1 MVLLLAKILAE
12 TPFSI
17 QEVIKMGNKK
27 SFGEKLEKFFAGKG
41 FYIVLFL
48 CVAVIGV
55 SAYFLFTDRGAD
67 VEDVSGMSNGIGEV
81 IAPQNEDP
89 EMAIPPETEEETVGE
104 EATEPD
110 QSLEKATETEETGSW
125 TEGNAETAVT
135 AQFVWPLEGDI
146 DLPYSVTALIYNK
159 KLGDWRTH
167 DGVDIA
173 APLGTQVLA
182 VSAGQVE
189 SVTNDNMG
197 GMTVVVEHAG
207 GLRSIYSNL
216 ASVPTVYEG
225 DNVMTGE
232 VIGAVGTTAPGETKE
247 NPHLVFKM
255 TLDGQSV
262 NPSDY
267 LPPR

>member
-1 MVLLLAKILAE
+1 
-12 TPFSI
+12 
-17 QEVIKMGNKK
+17 MGNKK

-55 SAYFLFTDRGAD
+55 SAYFLFTDSGAD
-67 VEDVSGMSNGIGEV
+67 VEEVSGAESEIGEV

-89 EMAIPPETEEETVGE
+89 EMVVPPVTEQEDEAEVAAEPEESLE
-104 EATEPD
+104 EATD
-110 QSLEKATETEETGSW
+110 TEETGSW
-125 TEGNAETAVT
+125 TEQNAETAVT
-135 AQFVWPLEGDI
+135 AQFIWPLNGEI

-167 DGVDIA
+167 DGVDIS
-173 APLGTQVLA
+173 APLGSQVIA
-182 VSAGQVE
+182 VSAGQVI
-189 SVTNDNMG
+189 SVETDDMN
-197 GMTVVVEHAG
+197 GMTVVIEHAG

-216 ASVPTVYEG
+216 AEVPTVYVG

-232 VIGAVGTTAPGETKE
+232 VIGAVGATATGETKE
-247 NPHLVFKM
+247 NPHLIFKM

-267 LPPR
+267 LPPK

>member
-1 MVLLLAKILAE
+1 M
-12 TPFSI
+12 SD
-17 QEVIKMGNKK
+17 KK
-27 SFGEKLEKFFAGKG
+27 SFGEKLEAFFSGKG

-55 SAYFLFTDRGAD
+55 SAYFLFTGSKDD
-67 VEDVSGMSNGIGEV
+67 VEGMSEANNGYEEV
-81 IAPQNEDP
+81 VEPLNEDP
-89 EMAIPPETEEETVGE
+89 EMAAPPVVEEE
-104 EATEPD
+104 
-110 QSLEKATETEETGSW
+110 SETEETEAEDDDLEAATENEETGNW
-125 TEGNAETAVT
+125 TEEQAETAVS
-135 AQFVWPLEGDI
+135 AQYIWPLEGEI
-146 DLPYSVTALIYNK
+146 DMPYSVTALIYNK

-182 VSAGQVE
+182 VCAGQVE
-189 SVTNDNMG
+189 KVYTDDMG
-197 GMTVVVEHAG
+197 GMTVIIQHAG

-216 ASVPTVYEG
+216 AAVPTVYEG

-232 VIGAVGTTAPGETKE
+232 IIGAVGATAPGETKD
-247 NPHLVFKM
+247 NPHLCFKM

>member
-1 MVLLLAKILAE
+1 MSE
-12 TPFSI
+12 
-17 QEVIKMGNKK
+17 KK
-27 SFGEKLEKFFAGKG
+27 SFGEVLEAFFSGKG

-55 SAYFLFTDRGAD
+55 SAYVLFAGGRDDVDDKTGAASGY
-67 VEDVSGMSNGIGEV
+67 VEATQPV
-81 IAPQNEDP
+81 NEDP
-89 EMAIPPETEEETVGE
+89 EMAATPPAVLEEPETDASAAEDEELNAATDN
-104 EATEPD
+104 EATGNFTE
-110 QSLEKATETEETGSW
+110 QQTETEV
-125 TEGNAETAVT
+125 A
-135 AQFVWPLEGDI
+135 AQYIWPLQGEI
-146 DLPYSVTALIYNK
+146 DLPYSVTSLIYNK
-159 KLGDWRTH
+159 KMGDWRTH

-189 SVTNDNMG
+189 KIYTDDLG
-197 GMTVVVEHAG
+197 GMTVIIQHSG
-207 GLRSIYSNL
+207 GLRSIYANL

-232 VIGAVGTTAPGETKE
+232 IIGAVGATAPGETKE
-247 NPHLVFKM
+247 NPHLCLKM

>member
-1 MVLLLAKILAE
+1 MAD
-12 TPFSI
+12 
-17 QEVIKMGNKK
+17 KK
-27 SFGEKLEKFFAGKG
+27 SIGEKLEAFFSGKG

-55 SAYFLFTDRGAD
+55 SAYMLFSGNKND
-67 VEDVSGMSNGIGEV
+67 VEEVSGANSGYSEAVGPM
-81 IAPQNEDP
+81 NEDP
-89 EMAIPPETEEETVGE
+89 EMAVPPEVAEVPDTDAA
-104 EATEPD
+104 ATED
-110 QSLEKATETEETGSW
+110 KSLENATDNEETGNW
-125 TEGNAETAVT
+125 TEQQTETAVS
-135 AQFVWPLEGDI
+135 AQYIWPLAGDI

-159 KLGDWRTH
+159 KMGDWRTH

-173 APLGTQVLA
+173 SPLGTQVLA
-182 VSAGQVE
+182 VCAGQVE
-189 SVTNDNMG
+189 KVYQDDMG
-197 GMTVVVEHAG
+197 GMTVIIEHAG
-207 GLRSIYSNL
+207 GIRSIYSNL

-232 VIGAVGTTAPGETKE
+232 IIGAVGATAPGETKDS
-247 NPHLVFKM
+247 PHLCLKM

>member
-1 MVLLLAKILAE
+1 MAD
-12 TPFSI
+12 
-17 QEVIKMGNKK
+17 KK
-27 SFGEKLEKFFAGKG
+27 SFGEKLEAFFAGKG

-55 SAYFLFTDRGAD
+55 SAYYLFTGNSDN
-67 VEDVSGMSNGIGEV
+67 VEEASEANSGYEEITQ
-81 IAPQNEDP
+81 PYKDDP
-89 EMAIPPETEEETVGE
+89 EMAAPPEVEEEPVIGE
-104 EATEPD
+104 DETQGD
-110 QSLEKATETEETGSW
+110 TLEKATDTEETGSW
-125 TEGNAETAVT
+125 TEQQAETAVT
-135 AQFVWPLEGDI
+135 AQYILPLEGNI
-146 DLPYSVTALIYNK
+146 DMPYSVTALIYNK

-182 VSAGQVE
+182 VCAGKVE
-189 SVTNDNMG
+189 KVYTDDMG

-207 GLRSIYSNL
+207 GLKSVYSNL
-216 ASVPTVYEG
+216 AAVPTVYEG

-232 VIGAVGTTAPGETKE
+232 IIGAVGATAPGETKD
-247 NPHLVFKM
+247 NPHLCFKM

>member
-1 MVLLLAKILAE
+1 MAD
-12 TPFSI
+12 
-17 QEVIKMGNKK
+17 KK
-27 SFGEKLEKFFAGKG
+27 SFGERLEVFFSGKG

-48 CVAVIGV
+48 CVAVIGAC
-55 SAYFLFTDRGAD
+55 AYFLLTGNEGD
-67 VEDVSGMSNGIGEV
+67 VDELTAQSSEMAQVYEPMD
-81 IAPQNEDP
+81 EDP
-89 EMAIPPETEEETVGE
+89 EMAIPPEVIEEQPEAAAETDE
-104 EATEPD
+104 
-110 QSLEKATETEETGSW
+110 SLEAATDTEETGSW
-125 TEGNAETAVT
+125 TAQQAETAVT
-135 AQFVWPLEGDI
+135 AQYIWPLEGEI
-146 DLPYSVTALIYNK
+146 DVPYSVTALIYNK

-182 VSAGQVE
+182 VCAGKVE
-189 SVTNDNMG
+189 KVYTDDMG

-207 GLRSIYSNL
+207 GLKSVYSNL
-216 ASVPTVYEG
+216 AAVPTVYEG

-232 VIGAVGTTAPGETKE
+232 IIGAVGATAPGETKD
-247 NPHLVFKM
+247 NPHLCFKM

>member
-1 MVLLLAKILAE
+1 
-12 TPFSI
+12 
-17 QEVIKMGNKK
+17 MGNKK

-41 FYIVLFL
+41 FYIVLIL

-55 SAYFLFTDRGAD
+55 SAYFLFSGRRAD
-67 VEDVSGMSNGIGEV
+67 VEEVSGTENEIGEV
-81 IAPQNEDP
+81 AVPQNEDP
-89 EMAIPPETEEETVGE
+89 EMVLPPETEQELNSEEASEQDESLE
-104 EATEPD
+104 EAT
-110 QSLEKATETEETGSW
+110 KTEETGSW
-125 TEGNAETAVT
+125 TKKDAETAAA
-135 AQFVWPLEGDI
+135 AQFIWPLEGEI
-146 DLPYSVTALIYNK
+146 DMPYSVTALIYNK

-167 DGVDIA
+167 DGVDIS

-189 SVTNDNMG
+189 SVTTDDMG
-197 GMTVVVEHAG
+197 GTTVIIQHAG
-207 GLRSIYSNL
+207 GLKSIYSNL
-216 ASVPTVYEG
+216 AEVPTVYAG

-232 VIGAVGTTAPGETKE
+232 VIGAVGATAPGETKE
-247 NPHLVFKM
+247 NPHLIFKM